1 MPSINI
7 AILGENAQER
17 QSAAQAIGK
26 KGTVDDIGFYH
37 TVYSGKIVSV
47 IEPASYP
54 AKLSSLLQ
62 AIELSDHLVGDPT
75 KSSKTQSVSDQIIVL
90 APQPS
95 PALGEII
102 IALDL
107 LGRKASFV
115 TETDLSPFL
124 SATSLKD
131 CKIFPS
137 FQEAKEHALSQEPP
151 KLEGST
157 RIPIDHCFEVKGV
170 GTVALGLVKRGN
182 VSVHDSL
189 TSYPSGIPIQVRTI
203 QRNDVDVQ
211 SAECNDRVGLSLKGA
226 KSEEIERGSIFSAEP
241 LQASREINCEISV
254 AKFSKTPVSSGMALH
269 VSCGLQF
276 EPVKIECESEIRQ
289 GAKGSAKLV
298 LQKPVAL
305 APGERLLLCDLNAKG
320 LRVIASASAAS
331 N

>member
-7 AILGENAQER
+7 AILGENALER
-17 QSAAQAIGK
+17 QTAAQSIGK

-62 AIELSDHLVGDPT
+62 AIELSD
-75 KSSKTQSVSDQIIVL
+75 QIIVL
-90 APQPS
+90 APQPT
-95 PALGEII
+95 PALGEMI

-107 LGRKASFV
+107 LARKASFV

-131 CKIFPS
+131 CKIFS
-137 FQEAKEHALSQEPP
+137 TFQDAKESALSQQAPAIP
-151 KLEGST
+151 GPTL
-157 RIPIDHCFEVKGV
+157 IPIDHCFEVKGV

-203 QRNDVDVQ
+203 QRNDIDVQ
-211 SAECNDRVGLSLKGA
+211 SAECGDRVGLSLKGA
-226 KSEEIERGSIFSAEP
+226 KSEEIGRGSIFSSEP
-241 LQASREINCEISV
+241 IPVSREINCEISV

-269 VSCGLQF
+269 LSSGLQF

-289 GAKGSAKLV
+289 GAKGNAKLV

-305 APGERLLLCDLNAKG
+305 APGELLLLCDLNAKG